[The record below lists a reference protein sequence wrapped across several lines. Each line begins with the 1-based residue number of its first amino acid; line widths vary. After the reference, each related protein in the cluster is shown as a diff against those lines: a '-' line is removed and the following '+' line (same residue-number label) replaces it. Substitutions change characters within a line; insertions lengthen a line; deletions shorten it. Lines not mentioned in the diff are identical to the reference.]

1 MTTHIS
7 DIAKACLCNEAF
19 IDYVFDCNPERLR
32 YWHGLMDK
40 SPELKSGILEAENI
54 LLHLEDLDCAFSEE
68 EIENLRVRI
77 AKTMKRGLN
86 W

>member
-1 MTTHIS
+1 MTRHIS

-19 IDYVFDCNPERLR
+19 IDYVFDRNPESSR
-32 YWHGLMDK
+32 YWHELMDK
-40 SPELKSGILEAENI
+40 CPELKSGILEAENI
-54 LLHLEDLDCAFSEE
+54 LLHLEDLDCAFSDE

-77 AKTMKRGLN
+77 AKTMKKGLN